1 MYIYICIYI
10 YTIQLT
16 SPCPTA
22 RSCHPASS
30 VVPSAQQTVTK
41 VVVLFRC
48 PGRRQNGMTWMIS
61 GVYIYI
67 YEHVYMNIIHIYQY
81 NVYIY
86 IYTVPESRG
95 RCTNPYVH
103 SIYLN
108 IHAHYYLRFLST
120 DPCIPFEH
128 THGP

>member
-1 MYIYICIYI
+1 MYIYICI
-10 YTIQLT
+10 LT

-61 GVYIYI
+61 GVYIY
-67 YEHVYMNIIHIYQY
+67 MNM
-81 NVYIY
+81 
-86 IYTVPESRG
+86 YT
-95 RCTNPYVH
+95 
-103 SIYLN
+103 
-108 IHAHYYLRFLST
+108 
-120 DPCIPFEH
+120 
-128 THGP
+128 